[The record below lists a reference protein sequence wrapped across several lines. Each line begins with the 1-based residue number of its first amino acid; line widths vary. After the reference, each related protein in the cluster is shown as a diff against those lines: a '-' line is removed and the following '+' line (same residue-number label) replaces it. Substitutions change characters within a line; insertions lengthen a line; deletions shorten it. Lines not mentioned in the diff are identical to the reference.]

1 MSDEREH
8 ATSTDDVHRIE
19 IRARTINEL
28 RSFLDGAGLDLGCR
42 PAVRR
47 QAGELVVEAYATMPQ
62 IDRLRAARSATGV
75 TVNVLENATAVG
87 RSRQAEVGSRN
98 RFAARQ
104 VPKGLGI
111 KE

>member
-1 MSDEREH
+1 MSDKREDVM
-8 ATSTDDVHRIE
+8 SNDDVHRIE
-19 IRARTINEL
+19 VRAQTIKEL

-47 QAGELVVEAYATMPQ
+47 QAGELVVDAYATMPQ
-62 IDRLRAARSATGV
+62 IDRLRTARSATGV
-75 TVNVLENATAVG
+75 TLNVLENATAVG
-87 RSRQAEVGSRN
+87 RSRQAEVGSRS

-104 VPKGLGI
+104 TPRGLGI